1 LPKKPTRAFDLV
13 RHKLAEL
20 GSGNTVSDDL
30 VGHAEAAHVFLRD
43 IDAALEVVDAHIL
56 PEVSE
61 LQARAGEVG

>member
-1 LPKKPTRAFDLV
+1 V
-13 RHKLAEL
+13 GHELAEL
-20 GSGNTVSDDL
+20 GSGDAISDDL

-61 LQARAGEVG
+61 LQARASEVG